1 MPGRDK
7 LLESLLELSVNGPP
21 RSRDQLHARVLHTA
35 LALVDSD
42 AATLVAPH
50 GHRLEGHAL
59 GLDDVHPR
67 VIPTPPR
74 GTDFGRLLQQIGHPI
89 VVADLA
95 LDPRLGGD
103 DTFPGMDAGPAMFV
117 PLKPGERLRGHLA
130 CYRRRGRRGFD
141 GGDARAATLL
151 AAWSGLAI
159 EHLRLAVNMER
170 LAVTDDLTQVYNYR
184 YLKSALRRE
193 IRRASRFGM
202 ELSVVMIDVDNL
214 KSYNDR
220 YGHLRGSKL
229 LREIAGLIASQV
241 RSFDLVAKY
250 GGDEFTLI
258 LPQTGRSGALAVAE
272 RVRARVEAE
281 TFAMAQRGEITVSL
295 GVAAFPTDN
304 QDGLGLIRMADR
316 ALYAAKRRGRNCVE
330 TIAKQAA

>member
-7 LLESLLELSVNGPP
+7 LLESLLALSVNGPP
-21 RSRDQLHARVLHTA
+21 RSRDDLHARVLHTV
-35 LALVDSD
+35 LALVDAD

-50 GHRLEGHAL
+50 RHRLEGYAL

-67 VIPTPPR
+67 VIATAPR
-74 GTDFGRLLQQIGHPI
+74 GTDFGRLLQQVGHPI

-95 LDPRLGGD
+95 QDPRLGGD
-103 DTFPGMDAGPAMFV
+103 DTFPDFDAGPAMFV

-130 CYRRRGRRGFD
+130 CYRRPGRRGFD
-141 GGDARAATLL
+141 GNDARAATLL

-159 EHLRLAVNMER
+159 EHLRLAVSMER

-202 ELSVVMIDVDNL
+202 DLSVVMIDVDNL

-220 YGHLRGSKL
+220 YGHLRGSRL
-229 LREIAGLIASQV
+229 LRDIAALIASQV

-258 LPQTGRSGALAVAE
+258 LPQTARPGALAVAE
-272 RVRARVEAE
+272 RIRARVEAE
-281 TFAMAQRGEITVSL
+281 AFPMAQRGEITISL
-295 GVAAFPTDN
+295 GVATFPTDN
-304 QDGLGLIRMADR
+304 QDGLGLIRIADR

-330 TIAKQAA
+330 SVAAQAA